1 MINEERIAIEVNEL
15 PAKAKKEGKA
25 VEKMDDPGTVA
36 RNSID
41 EKESDNR
48 IAEKV
53 KFTFVAP
60 MANYGY
66 WEQEALAVSEACKE
80 RGIDINFQPGR
91 LLPDYSRI

>member
-1 MINEERIAIEVNEL
+1 MKKWMIPVLLLGIAWLNVSL
-15 PAKAKKEGKA
+15 
-25 VEKMDDPGTVA
+25 VY
-36 RNSID
+36 

-60 MANYGY
+60 TANYGY
-66 WEQEALAVSEACKE
+66 WEQAALAVSEACKE